1 LKKQNEKSVNNG
13 QIIWKK
19 NVEELR
25 ASKKRC
31 YEKSIECVKTIRTSF
46 ASVGAFSSEE
56 NFIRGDPEGPIG
68 WIGHETEAFEEI
80 LNSRGDICAF
90 SGARGIAT
98 ILERKG
104 CDHVKFLSQSEA
116 ALSSEDIKDPSAEAS
131 LVGGKI
137 FTDIWDNGGREMAQ
151 EIIRKSEKGIHDARK
166 VADAAEKSAGLEGQ
180 IGTD

>member
-1 LKKQNEKSVNNG
+1 LE
-13 QIIWKK
+13 K
-19 NVEELR
+19 NVEELH

-31 YEKSIECVKTIRTSF
+31 YEKSIECVKKIRTSF
-46 ASVGAFSSEE
+46 TSVGAFSSEE

-68 WIGHETEAFEEI
+68 WISHEAEAFEEI

-90 SGARGIAT
+90 SGVRGIAT

-104 CDHVKFLSQSEA
+104 CDHVKFLAQSEA

-131 LVGGKI
+131 LVGGKFFI
-137 FTDIWDNGGREMAQ
+137 DIWDNGGREMAQ

-166 VADAAEKSAGLEGQ
+166 VAEVAEISADLEGQ
-180 IGTD
+180 IGID